1 MDNTATHTTTKKC
14 DIATQCEILKVSW
27 LRKLMNAT
35 KRKARMIL
43 KQQKVRNVTNM
54 KECNQ
59 PPNHQSPVI
68 ENIKNLNT
76 IPEFPQG
83 LLDLKLVSPANKI
96 IKTTYYPQNVVA
108 RSIFKNK
115 DEFLNEIQQF
125 QFTKL
130 KSVSIVKKRSF
141 LKSNEE
147 FGALRKRLQT
157 IRTRACTND
166 SCASQ
171 SSDWN

>member
-1 MDNTATHTTTKKC
+1 MDNTATHTATKKC
-14 DIATQCEILKVSW
+14 DTATQCEILTVSW

-43 KQQKVRNVTNM
+43 KKRKVRNVTIV

-59 PPNHQSPVI
+59 PPNHQSQDI

-96 IKTTYYPQNVVA
+96 VKTIHCSQNIVA
-108 RSIFKNK
+108 HPICENK
-115 DEFLNEIQQF
+115 DKFLNEIQQF
-125 QFTKL
+125 QLTKL
-130 KSVSIVKKRSF
+130 KSVTMVKKASI

-157 IRTRACTND
+157 IRTRACTNE